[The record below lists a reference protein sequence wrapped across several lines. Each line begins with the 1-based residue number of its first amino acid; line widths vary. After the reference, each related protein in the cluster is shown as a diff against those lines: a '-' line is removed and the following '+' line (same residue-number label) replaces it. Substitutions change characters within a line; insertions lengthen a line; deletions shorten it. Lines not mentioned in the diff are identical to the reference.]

1 MDKKNIKVKKGFTLI
16 ELLVVIAIIALLLA
30 ILLPSLGM
38 AKDHAKKIGCASNLR
53 TLALAVIFYCDDND
67 GRTPSATNYWSGG
80 VGWCGQTT
88 SFTDGRPPLP
98 NDVQIENLR
107 KGQLWSY
114 VETHKGW
121 RCPADQHKDQ
131 LRSYCMAAQ
140 WWNNYTKE
148 RNTIPVLTKIPDS
161 KPEDEPSIA
170 YKRLSEIKN
179 ASSRFLFVDNLGS
192 NADAYSAIWYDKSF
206 WWNIPN
212 FRHRGGSVNGF
223 ADGHIETYKFNKET
237 IDHAQRSLDTNIND
251 GFRMLWEDCSL
262 SVQRSEDLKYYQR
275 ATWGEIAW

>member
-1 MDKKNIKVKKGFTLI
+1 MYGNNVKSKKGFTLI

-30 ILLPSLGM
+30 ILLPSLSM

-67 GRTPSATNYWSGG
+67 GRTPSATNSWSGG
-80 VGWCGQTT
+80 VGWCGQT
-88 SFTDGRPPLP
+88 GRYGM
-98 NDVQIENLR
+98 DIDEQIRNLR

-121 RCPADQHKDQ
+121 RCPADPIKDQ

-140 WWNNYTKE
+140 WWGRYTKDDDS
-148 RNTIPVLTKIPDS
+148 IPVLGAN
-161 KPEDEPSIA
+161 KPGVA
-170 YKRLSEIKN
+170 FRRRSEIKN
-179 ASSRFLFVDNLGS
+179 ASGRFLFVDNLGY
-192 NADAYSAIWYDKSF
+192 NADAYSAIHYNQPR

-223 ADGHIETYKFNKET
+223 ADGHVEPFKFDKDT
-237 IDHAQRSLDTNIND
+237 IDLAQRSLDNKGNVD
-251 GFRMLWEDCSL
+251 GGFMMIQQDC
-262 SVQRSEDLKYYQR
+262 RDSEDLKYYMR
-275 ATWGEIAW
+275 STWGEIAW